1 MADRFEMNEALE
13 SWLPGAENARQAAAL
28 EQKELV
34 RFQQQLHM
42 AGHDLRP

>member
-28 EQKELV
+28 EQKEL
-34 RFQQQLHM
+34 HI